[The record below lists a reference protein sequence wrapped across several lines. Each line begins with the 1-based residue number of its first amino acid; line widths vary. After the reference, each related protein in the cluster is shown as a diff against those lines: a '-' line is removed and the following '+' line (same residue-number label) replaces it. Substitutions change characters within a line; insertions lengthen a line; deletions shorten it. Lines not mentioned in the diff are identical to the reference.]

1 MGLFGEEDAL
11 PLPLLIL
18 EHQGAERTVR
28 PPLDLLHP
36 AVEPV
41 KGLGTAAG
49 AQGKQKERG
58 QQKAPFLHVVHS
70 PIRG

>member
-1 MGLFGEEDAL
+1 MGLFGEENAL

-41 KGLGTAAG
+41 KGLGTTAG

-58 QQKAPFLHVVHS
+58 QQKAPILPVVHS